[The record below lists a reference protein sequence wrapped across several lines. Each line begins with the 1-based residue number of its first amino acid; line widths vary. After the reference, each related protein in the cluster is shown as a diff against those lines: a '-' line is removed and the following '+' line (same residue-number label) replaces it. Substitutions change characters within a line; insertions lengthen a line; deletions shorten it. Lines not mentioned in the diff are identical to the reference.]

1 MESAALARNGYSQA
15 SRQIKSARSIEYDVF
30 ARITARL
37 RRAIEAEDEVFELV
51 AALHENR
58 ELWTLLAVDLVD
70 PGNALPQQLKAQLFY
85 LAEFTFQH
93 TTKVLSRQ
101 AEAGVLVDI
110 NTSIM
115 IGLRGRGAEI

>member
-1 MESAALARNGYSQA
+1 MESAALARTGYSQA

-37 RRAIEAEDEVFELV
+37 RRAAETESDFSELV

-70 PGNALPQQLKAQLFY
+70 PGNGLPTQLKAQLFS
-85 LAEFTFQH
+85 LADFTFQH
-93 TTKVLSRQ
+93 TAKVLFRQ
-101 AEAGVLVDI
+101 ADPRVLIDI

-115 IGLRGRGAEI
+115 IGLRGRGTEG